1 MRFWIV
7 FPVSNAVFAWLPVLL
22 SRLGHGRS
30 AVPKGCKHFLQ
41 IYIAAIL
48 GLTLTRLAGV
58 QVIQL
63 IGDAMGGA
71 GATTFFGLTLALPT
85 VLVAAAL
92 WAWTSRRAQSQGT

>member
-7 FPVSNAVFAWLPVLL
+7 FSLSNAVLAWLLVFL
-22 SRLGHGRS
+22 SRLGHGK
-30 AVPKGCKHFLQ
+30 AAIPKGGKHFLQ

-63 IGDAMGGA
+63 NGDAMGGA

-85 VLVAAAL
+85 LLVAAAL
-92 WAWTSRRAQSQGT
+92 WAWTSRLAE